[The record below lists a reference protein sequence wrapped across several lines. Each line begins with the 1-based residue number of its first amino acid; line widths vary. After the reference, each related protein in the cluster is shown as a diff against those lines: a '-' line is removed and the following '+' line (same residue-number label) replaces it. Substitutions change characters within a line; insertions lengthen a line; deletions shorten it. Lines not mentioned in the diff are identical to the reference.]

1 MKKSLFAVLLA
12 VVLVSPVFA
21 TDKGTMQLDVKAGMP
36 VNQELKVKGD
46 NININYDLDTT
57 FSLGADFFYYID
69 SNIAVGA
76 GIDHIFET
84 KIKYDGGVSAND
96 KVGFTNV
103 YLQAKYDFVLN
114 NDIVNNIYP
123 VVQVGYGMASYD
135 FDSRFYSCSFEE
147 ENGLYWAIG
156 IGTTIKEHL
165 IIELIY
171 SFDYGKITMKDPY
184 FENVMDTTYTMIK
197 LNVGF
202 KFSL

>member
-1 MKKSLFAVLLA
+1 MKKSLLAVLLA

-46 NININYDLDTT
+46 NTNINYDLDTT

-114 NDIVNNIYP
+114 NDIFNSIYP
-123 VVQVGYGMASYD
+123 IIQLGYGLLDLDFNTDFPGASWEGE
-135 FDSRFYSCSFEE
+135 S
-147 ENGLYWAIG
+147 GLYWAIG
-156 IGTTIKEHL
+156 VGTTIKENF
-165 IIELIY
+165 IVELIY
-171 SFDYGKITMKDPY
+171 SFDYGKMKFKPS
-184 FENVMDTTYTMIK
+184 NDTYDLTYKILK
-197 LNVGF
+197 LNVGY

>member
-1 MKKSLFAVLLA
+1 MKKSLFSVLLA
-12 VVLVSPVFA
+12 VMLVSPVFA
-21 TDKGTMQLDVKAGMP
+21 TDKGIMQLDVKAGMP
-36 VNQELKVKGD
+36 VSQELKVKG
-46 NININYDLDTT
+46 NSGTFNYDTETT
-57 FSLGADFFYYID
+57 FSLGADFFYFVD

-76 GIDHIFET
+76 GIDHIFKT
-84 KIKYDGGVSAND
+84 KIKYGGYGPND
-96 KVGFTNV
+96 KVGITNI

-123 VVQVGYGMASYD
+123 VVQVGYGIASYD
-135 FDSRFYSCSFEE
+135 FDSRFYSCSIEE

-197 LNVGF
+197 LNAGF